1 MWKKIDWNS
10 LLMDALF
17 ILVGSVCY
25 AGAIGMFSAP
35 NNIAPGGLTGIATLL
50 NYISIHWG
58 FPFEIPIGVATIV
71 MNVPLIIA
79 SWFVLS
85 RSMAIRTLGG
95 IALSSILV
103 DVMEPWLTQYAYT
116 DDPILVCI
124 FGGAILGLGV
134 GLILRRGGTT
144 GGSEVIS
151 RLLEKKY
158 PHMSVGTLILVVDAV
173 VITLSAVVY
182 GDVANAMY
190 AVVFVFIGSQ
200 IIDRVVYGGRSGKM
214 IMIISRKQPEI
225 TQAVM
230 THVNRGVTLL
240 KSQGGYSGQDQNTM
254 LVAVRRDEVF
264 RLRKTV
270 FDIDPD
276 AFLMMLTTDE
286 VRGLGF
292 MKPPEEESIPKKTRV
307 HCTRVFL
314 FILLRF
320 LRRG

>member
-1 MWKKIDWNS
+1 MLKRDIVKSFIID
-10 LLMDALF
+10 LLF
-17 ILVGSVCY
+17 ITVGSVCY
-25 AGAIGMFSAP
+25 AVAIGMFSAP

-50 NYISIHWG
+50 NHLFDW
-58 FPFEIPIGVATIV
+58 IPIGTATIV
-71 MNVPLIIA
+71 MNVPLLIV

-85 RSMAIRTLGG
+85 KSMVLRTLCG
-95 IALSSILV
+95 IVISSVLTDVVSPYVDELFLSRIV
-103 DVMEPWLTQYAYT
+103 VENGK
-116 DDPILVCI
+116 DPLLVCI
-124 FGGAILGLGV
+124 FGGALLGLGV

-158 PHMSVGTLILVVDAV
+158 PHMSVGTLILGVDAI
-173 VITLSAVVY
+173 VITLSAIVY
-182 GDVANAMY
+182 GQIENALY
-190 AVVFVFIGSQ
+190 AVVFVFVGSQ

-214 IMIISRKQPEI
+214 IMIMSKKQPEI
-225 TQAVM
+225 TQAIM
-230 THVNRGVTLL
+230 TKVNRGVTLL

-254 LVAVRRDEVF
+254 LVAVRKDEVY

-292 MKPPEEESIPKKTRV
+292 LHPYED
-307 HCTRVFL
+307 
-314 FILLRF
+314 
-320 LRRG
+320 